1 MKKIAVI
8 GDSILD
14 KYSFY
19 ISNRMS
25 PEAPVPVAE
34 KIDSNYSIGGAGLVA
49 KRLTEDGNKIDLYS
63 QIGTNSY
70 GKMFKKLSGKTNI
83 IDFAEIDFELTIK
96 DRLILNNEYF
106 LRLDEDYV
114 ESPNIDKVIEKFT
127 ENVETY
133 DACMI
138 TDYNKGFISERIF
151 QEIINICKL
160 NNIQTFFDPN
170 INNKFD
176 FSNVDFIKLNLLEAY
191 EISSTDSVEDSIKYF
206 NSEKITP
213 IVTKSSD
220 GAVSSIGSKI
230 ITVEAPKIKAV
241 DVSGCGDI
249 FFAVFVSNYIS
260 NSDIELSINLA
271 VVEATEYVKYFGNI

>member
-34 KIDSNYSIGGAGLVA
+34 KIDSNYSIGGAGLVS
-49 KRLTEDGNKIDLYS
+49 KKLTEGGNKVDLYS

-70 GKMFKKLSGKTNI
+70 GEMFKKLSDKTNI

-114 ESPNIDKVIEKFT
+114 ESPNINKVIEKFS

-191 EISSTDSVEDSIKYF
+191 DISSTDSVEDSIKYF

-213 IVTKSSD
+213 IITKSSD
-220 GAVSSIGSKI
+220 GAVSSIDSKI

-260 NSDIELSINLA
+260 NRDIEISMNLA